1 MNSLLI
7 LEKKIGYEFKNQ
19 KLLLDALTH
28 SSYANEKDFPPHSD
42 NERLEFLGDAV
53 LELLSS
59 DFLYRNYREQGEGEL
74 SKLRASLVCE
84 MALSDIANRISLRK
98 YIRLSV
104 GEEKTG
110 GRERKS
116 ILSDALEAVIGAIF
130 LDGGIEPAK
139 TFVEGVV
146 LTDIENRRLFYD
158 AKTILQERVQA
169 EGAKLHYEEIRE
181 SGPEHKKVF
190 VMKVM
195 IGERV
200 IGQGEG
206 PSKKAAEQ
214 EAAYKGLLLLAK
226 EKKDVS

>member
-1 MNSLLI
+1 MNSLSL
-7 LEKKIGYEFKNQ
+7 LEEKIGYVFKDRT
-19 KLLLDALTH
+19 LLINALTH
-28 SSYANEKDFPPHSD
+28 SSFANENSLPLNNY

-53 LELLSS
+53 LELFSS
-59 DFLYRNYREQGEGEL
+59 DFLYRNYPDLKEGEL

-84 MALSDIANRISLRK
+84 MALSDIAKKISLGD
-98 YIRLSV
+98 YLRLSA
-104 GEEKTG
+104 GEDKTG
-110 GRERKS
+110 GRQRNS
-116 ILSDALEAVIGAIF
+116 ILSDALEAVIGAVY
-130 LDGGIEPAK
+130 LDGGAKPAK
-139 TFVEGVV
+139 DFIEGVV

-169 EGAKLHYEEIRE
+169 KGAKLRYEEVGE
-181 SGPEHKKVF
+181 SGPEHKKTF

-195 IGERV
+195 IGEKV

-226 EKKDVS
+226 EGKDVS